1 VPHPVKL
8 RKKVVNKIRE
18 HAQSSRRNEVAGL
31 LLGSIRKNALVVT
44 DVVTGKQVS
53 SPTHVVLED
62 EFLVRAAFE
71 YGRLGK
77 RKSVVGWYHSHP
89 ELGCFVSGVDFETQR
104 RFQSFFPDAIG
115 LIVDPSLPEKLEVFR
130 VDRNKAKA
138 ISDYTIS

>member
-1 VPHPVKL
+1 M
-8 RKKVVNKIRE
+8 NKITE
-18 HAQSSRRNEVAGL
+18 HARSSMRNEVAGL
-31 LLGSIRKNALVVT
+31 LLGSIRKNVLVVT
-44 DVVTGKQVS
+44 DVVTGEQMS

-62 EFLVRAAFE
+62 KFLVRIAFE

-89 ELGCFVSGVDFETQR
+89 ELGCFVSAVDFETQR

-115 LIVDPSLPEKLEVFR
+115 LIVDPSLPKKLEVFR
-130 VDRNKAKA
+130 ISGNKAKA